1 RFSDRIHRG
10 GKKTD
15 MLLIAIKIW
24 LLGLSFAHILPKE
37 LLYLSFFGLV
47 SYLSISTEPLLQL
60 I

>member
-1 RFSDRIHRG
+1 
-10 GKKTD
+10 

-47 SYLSISTEPLLQL
+47 SYLSISTEPFFVFDLPLYDKIQD
-60 I
+60 

>member
-1 RFSDRIHRG
+1 
-10 GKKTD
+10 

-24 LLGLSFAHILPKE
+24 ILGASFAHILPKE

-47 SYLSISTEPLLQL
+47 SYLSISTELNAIQFL